1 MAEKVLTL
9 PNLAT
14 ERLILRERTLAD
26 LADSV
31 EMDKNQAV
39 TEFIYGVWDGSPRHV
54 TYVKRRIDQ
63 QYGHGLGYWSIFSQ
77 ADPAE
82 FLGWIML
89 TPVEGSPSLIKIGWR
104 LMRNHWGH
112 GIATEA
118 AQAVVQYAFLTL
130 NLPKLAAGIN
140 PGNERGQRVAEKLGF
155 TFKQPISVGDE
166 QLALYILTREHWTD
180 LQQE

>member
-1 MAEKVLTL
+1 MTEKVMAL
-9 PNLAT
+9 PSLAT

-26 LADSV
+26 LTASV
-31 EMDKNQAV
+31 ELDQSQAV

-54 TYVKRRIDQ
+54 TYVKRRIER
-63 QYGHGLGYWSIFSQ
+63 QYGNGLGYWSIYSQ
-77 ADPAE
+77 DDPSQ

-89 TPVEGSPSLIKIGWR
+89 TPVEGNPTLVKIGWR
-104 LMRNHWGH
+104 LVRDHWGH

-118 AQAVVQYAFLTL
+118 AQAVTQYAFLTL
-130 NLPKLAAGIN
+130 NLSKLAAGVN
-140 PGNERGQRVAEKLGF
+140 PANERGQRVAEKLGF

-180 LQQE
+180 LQRK